1 VVILSLFAIMKYTV
15 FLLKVSVFLFS
26 SIVEVNSQEV
36 ERGGLVW
43 ENNLINIGAV
53 MPEQGEGIA
62 DFYYLNQ
69 TDSNAYIKE
78 VITDCGC
85 AVVAYSEDTLAP
97 SKIGHLQITF
107 DPESRGGTF
116 SKMILVK
123 SNVKPLGDS
132 LFLEGV
138 NVHFPNNPET
148 HYKVRK
154 GGLGFVFDQNNL
166 GTLYTNKPKFKI
178 VDFYN
183 FNDFPVQ
190 LNLKQDSI
198 PPHVKVRM
206 VPPVVER
213 NTRGVL
219 EIEYDPIKRN
229 DLGFIRDSFRLS
241 FLSGKHFEIPV
252 NLLATIHEYFD
263 PLPVSQIDEVPKLLI
278 AEMEIDLGKISSE
291 NVVSRILTLEND
303 GPKPLNIR
311 KIVTNCDCLSFDL
324 PTMDLKAGEKVDLV
338 FTFDP
343 KGRRG
348 IDHKTITFFSNDPL
362 TPTKTVV
369 IKSRIN

>member
-1 VVILSLFAIMKYTV
+1 MKYTV
-15 FLLKVSVFLFS
+15 FLLFVSVFLFS

-53 MPEQGEGIA
+53 MPEQGEHIA
-62 DFYYLNQ
+62 DFYYLNE
-69 TDSNAYIKE
+69 TDSNAYINE

-85 AVVAYSEDTLAP
+85 AVVAYSQDSLAP
-97 SKIGHLQITF
+97 NKIGHLQITF

-123 SNVKPLGDS
+123 TNVKPLGDS

-138 NVHFPNNPET
+138 NVHFPNDPES
-148 HYKVRK
+148 HYKIRK

-166 GTLYTNKPKFKI
+166 GTLYTNKPKVKVI
-178 VDFYN
+178 DFYN
-183 FNDFPVQ
+183 FNDFPIQ

-198 PPHVKVRM
+198 PNHVKVRM
-206 VPPVVER
+206 VPPVVES

-219 EIEYDPIKRN
+219 EIEYDPIIKN
-229 DLGFIRDSFRLS
+229 DLGFTRDSFKLS
-241 FLSGKHFEIPV
+241 LLSGEHFEIPI

-263 PLPVSQIDEVPKLLI
+263 PLPVSQVNEVPKLSI
-278 AEMEIDLGKISSE
+278 AEMEINLGKIGSK
-291 NVVSRILTLEND
+291 NVVSRILTLENE

-311 KIVTNCDCLSFDL
+311 KIVSNCECLTLDMPKMNIQS
-324 PTMDLKAGEKVDLV
+324 GEKVDLV

-369 IKSRIN
+369 IKSRID